1 LSRGQTTGHQGDE
14 APGLQPAGDLRGLE
28 LARAPDRQLSVA
40 EIGEK
45 YSGSAHHLAKVMNIL
60 GRAGLVESVR
70 GVGGGYR
77 FVGNARRVTLLD
89 IIELFEDVASPAG
102 PSSPSRAIAPTPG
115 AALLSVLTEI
125 DDNIRATLGS
135 ITITTMLKLME
146 RVEKPKQRRKA
157 AAHSRA

>member
-1 LSRGQTTGHQGDE
+1 MRLQISSRL
-14 APGLQPAGDLRGLE
+14 AIFAAIE

-45 YSGSAHHLAKVMNIL
+45 YAVSAHHLAKVMNIL

-77 FVGNARRVTLLD
+77 FSGNARRVTLLD
-89 IIELFEDVASPAG
+89 IIELFEDVASARTRQPEPGDRTDA
-102 PSSPSRAIAPTPG
+102 G

-146 RVEKPKQRRKA
+146 RAEKPKRVSA
-157 AAHSRA
+157 

>member
-1 LSRGQTTGHQGDE
+1 MKLQVSSRL
-14 APGLQPAGDLRGLE
+14 AIFAVLE
-28 LARAPDRQLSVA
+28 LASAPDRQLSVA

-70 GVGGGYR
+70 GVGGGYQ

-89 IIELFEDVASPAG
+89 IIELFEDVASTKSQQPEPG
-102 PSSPSRAIAPTPG
+102 DRTDGG

-135 ITITTMLKLME
+135 ITLTTMLKLME
-146 RVEKPKQRRKA
+146 RVEKPKARRKA
-157 AAHSRA
+157 AAHHRE